1 MKTLVYSSHP
11 FEKSFL
17 ENAAQPTI
25 DLTFTDLVLN
35 LTSVKLSKGFEAVVL
50 FTADLATTEVIEQ
63 LHKNGIKYIALRSA
77 GYDHVDLKKTTEL
90 GIKVANVP
98 NYSPFSIAEH
108 SVLLVLSLVRKLSK
122 GQALMKKNDFR
133 LDELIGFDLNGKT
146 IGIIGTG
153 AIGSAF
159 ARIMHGFG
167 CRLIACDPIENKA
180 LVAQTKIQYTTFE
193 NVCKKADVISLHCP
207 LNEETKYL
215 FKQTAFEKMKKGM
228 IMLNTARGGM
238 INTKDLIKALN
249 DGTIAGAGLD
259 VYEHEKGM
267 FFENHENSM
276 ISDPLFET
284 LRKHPNVLITG
295 HQAFLTQEAL
305 RGIATTTIGNL
316 VDWSNNR
323 TAKNELKGS

>member
-17 ENAAQPTI
+17 ENVAQPTI
-25 DLTFTDLVLN
+25 DLTFTDLALN

-50 FTADLATTEVIEQ
+50 FTADLATSEIIEQ
-63 LHKNGIKYIALRSA
+63 LHKNSIKFIALRSA
-77 GYDHVDLKKTTEL
+77 GYDHVDLKKTKEL

-108 SVLLVLSLVRKLSK
+108 SVLLVLSLVRKLK
-122 GQALMKKNDFR
+122 IGQALMKKNDFR

-146 IGIIGTG
+146 FGIIGTG

-167 CRLIACDPIENKA
+167 CRLIACDPIENKE
-180 LVAQTKIQYTTFE
+180 LIEQTNIQYTTFE

-228 IMLNTARGGM
+228 ILLNTARGGM
-238 INTKDLIKALN
+238 INTKDLLTALN

-305 RGIATTTIGNL
+305 RGIAATTIGNL

>member
-25 DLTFTDLVLN
+25 DLTFTDLALN

-50 FTADLATTEVIEQ
+50 FTADLATAEIIEQ

-90 GIKVANVP
+90 GIKVANVT

-108 SVLLVLSLVRKLSK
+108 TVLLVLSLVRKLSK

-167 CRLIACDPIENKA
+167 CRLIACDPIENKE
-180 LVAQTKIQYTTFE
+180 LIEQTNIQYTTFE

-215 FKQTAFEKMKKGM
+215 FKQTAFEKLKKGM
-228 IMLNTARGGM
+228 ILLNTARGGM
-238 INTKDLIKALN
+238 INTKDLLTALN

-259 VYEHEKGM
+259 VYEHEKGI

-284 LRKHPNVLITG
+284 LRTHPNLLITG
-295 HQAFLTQEAL
+295 HQAFLTKEAL
-305 RGIATTTIGNL
+305 QGIAETTICNL
-316 VDWSNNR
+316 VEWSNNG
-323 TAKNELKGS
+323 TAKNELKSS

>member
-259 VYEHEKGM
+259 VYEHEKGI

-284 LRKHPNVLITG
+284 LRTHPNVIITG
-295 HQAFLTQEAL
+295 HQAFLTKEAL
-305 RGIATTTIGNL
+305 QGIAETTICNL
-316 VDWSNNR
+316 VEWSNNG

>member
-50 FTADLATTEVIEQ
+50 FTADLATAEIIEQ

-108 SVLLVLSLVRKLSK
+108 SVLLLLSLVRKLTK

-159 ARIMHGFG
+159 ARIIHGFG
-167 CRLIACDPIENKA
+167 CRLIACDPMENKA
-180 LVAQTKIQYTTFE
+180 LVEQTKIQYTTFE
-193 NVCKKADVISLHCP
+193 NVCKTTDVISLHCP
-207 LNEETKYL
+207 LNAETKYL

-228 IMLNTARGGM
+228 ILLNTARGGM
-238 INTKDLIKALN
+238 INTKDLLTALN

-259 VYEHEKGM
+259 VYEHEKGI

-284 LRKHPNVLITG
+284 LRTHPNVIITG
-295 HQAFLTQEAL
+295 HQAFLTKEAL
-305 RGIATTTIGNL
+305 QGIAETTICNL
-316 VDWSNNR
+316 VEWSNNR

>member
-50 FTADLATTEVIEQ
+50 FTADLATAEIIEQ

-108 SVLLVLSLVRKLSK
+108 SVLLLLSLVRKLTK

-259 VYEHEKGM
+259 VYEHEKGI

-284 LRKHPNVLITG
+284 LRTHPNVIITG
-295 HQAFLTQEAL
+295 HQAFLTKEAL
-305 RGIATTTIGNL
+305 QGIAETTICNL
-316 VDWSNNR
+316 VEWSNNG
-323 TAKNELKGS
+323 TAKNELKDS

>member
-35 LTSVKLSKGFEAVVL
+35 LTSVKLSNGFETVVL

-63 LHKNGIKYIALRSA
+63 LHKNGVKYIALRSA

-108 SVLLVLSLVRKLSK
+108 SVLLLLSLVRKLTK

-159 ARIMHGFG
+159 ARIIHGFG
-167 CRLIACDPIENKA
+167 CRLIACDPMENKA
-180 LVAQTKIQYTTFE
+180 LVEQTKIQYTTFE
-193 NVCKKADVISLHCP
+193 NVCKTADVISLHCP
-207 LNEETKYL
+207 LNAETKYL

-228 IMLNTARGGM
+228 ILLNTARGGM
-238 INTKDLIKALN
+238 INTKDLLTALN

-259 VYEHEKGM
+259 VYEHEKGI

-276 ISDPLFET
+276 ISDPLFEI
-284 LRKHPNVLITG
+284 LRTHPNVIITG
-295 HQAFLTQEAL
+295 HQAFLTKEAL
-305 RGIATTTIGNL
+305 QGIAETTICNL
-316 VDWSNNR
+316 VEWSNNG
-323 TAKNELKGS
+323 TAKNELKDS

>member
-50 FTADLATTEVIEQ
+50 FTADLATAEIIEQ

-108 SVLLVLSLVRKLSK
+108 SVLLLLSLVRKLTK

-207 LNEETKYL
+207 LNAETKYL

>member
-50 FTADLATTEVIEQ
+50 FTADLATAEIIEQ

-259 VYEHEKGM
+259 VYEHEKGI

-284 LRKHPNVLITG
+284 LRTHPNVIITG
-295 HQAFLTQEAL
+295 HQAFLTKEAL
-305 RGIATTTIGNL
+305 QGIAETTICNL
-316 VDWSNNR
+316 VEWSNNG
-323 TAKNELKGS
+323 TAKNELKDS

>member
-1 MKTLVYSSHP
+1 MKTIVYSTHP

-17 ENAAQPTI
+17 ENAVHPTI

-35 LTSVKLSKGFEAVVL
+35 LTSVKLSNGFEAVVL

-108 SVLLVLSLVRKLSK
+108 SVLLLLSLVRKLTK

-159 ARIMHGFG
+159 ARIIHGFG
-167 CRLIACDPIENKA
+167 CRLIACDPMENKA
-180 LVAQTKIQYTTFE
+180 LVEQTKIQYTTFE
-193 NVCKKADVISLHCP
+193 NVCKTADVISLHCP
-207 LNEETKYL
+207 LNAETKYL

-228 IMLNTARGGM
+228 ILLNTARGGI
-238 INTKDLIKALN
+238 INTKDLLTALN

-284 LRKHPNVLITG
+284 LRTHPNVIITG
-295 HQAFLTQEAL
+295 HQAFLTKEAL
-305 RGIATTTIGNL
+305 QGIAETTICNL
-316 VDWSNNR
+316 VEWSNNR

>member
-259 VYEHEKGM
+259 VYEHEKGI

-284 LRKHPNVLITG
+284 LRTHPNVIITG
-295 HQAFLTQEAL
+295 HQAFLTKEAL
-305 RGIATTTIGNL
+305 QGIAETTICNL
-316 VDWSNNR
+316 VEWSNNG
-323 TAKNELKGS
+323 TAKNELKDS